1 MGLARVQ
8 KQILLWEKAYK
19 TLSSVFEEQSKL
31 SELEKDWVIQR
42 LEYNVEL
49 WWKTLKQILLLE
61 ELEFT
66 PSPREVIRQSFKMWF
81 IWKLDLWEEFLDIRN
96 QMSHVYSEYYSDN
109 NFDFIKLNH
118 KEIAKTI
125 ETIKNKYID

>member
-19 TLSSVFEEQSKL
+19 TLSSVFEGQTEL
-31 SELEKDWVIQR
+31 SELEKDGVIQR

-81 IWKLDLWEEFLDIRN
+81 IRKLDLWEEFLDIRN

-109 NFDFIKLNH
+109 NFDFISLNH

-125 ETIKNKYID
+125 KILKIKYID